1 MSFRRKI
8 SGVLLVAF
16 LTSVSGARGDE
27 PPAEQVDFGYASR
40 YVFRGVVRAGS
51 SVQAAAEFNRD
62 NFHGG
67 VGANLPFESGGTREI
82 NLHASYRWQPVIDL
96 SLEAS
101 VAQHWFSAV
110 PGGGVR
116 HSLEA
121 GLAAT
126 LAPVIGFTPGLA
138 YYHDFRFR
146 SDTVQGSLAH
156 SIALTKWGAFLELNF
171 YGGWATGDNWRP
183 DAPGPR
189 WRDSY
194 GYWGG
199 AARLPYRIGAHSI
212 ITAGLHYGDAFG
224 RSPTRGPFGLM
235 SRRNLWVTLGVN
247 LDF

>member
-16 LTSVSGARGDE
+16 LTGPSVVRGDE

-40 YVFRGVVRAGS
+40 YVFRGVARAGS
-51 SVQAAAEFNRD
+51 SVQAAAEFNRG
-62 NFHGG
+62 NFHGK
-67 VGANLPFESGGTREI
+67 VGTNLPFGSGETREI
-82 NLHASYRWQPVIDL
+82 NLNASYTWQPGKDF

-101 VAQHWFSAV
+101 VGQYWFSEV
-110 PGGGVR
+110 PGGGAG
-116 HSLEA
+116 HSFET
-121 GLAAT
+121 GLVAA
-126 LAPVIGFTPGLA
+126 LAPVSGLTPGLA

-146 SDTVQGSLAH
+146 SDTAQVSLAH

-171 YGGWATGDNWRP
+171 HAGWVTGDDWRP

-189 WRDSY
+189 AHDSY

-199 AARLPYRIGAHSI
+199 EARLPYRIGAHA
-212 ITAGLHYGDAFG
+212 TVVAGLHYADAFG
-224 RSPTRGPFGLM
+224 RSATNGPFGR
-235 SRRNLWVTLGVN
+235 SAHRNLWFTFGVN

>member
-1 MSFRRKI
+1 M
-8 SGVLLVAF
+8 LV
-16 LTSVSGARGDE
+16 VPPGARGDE
-27 PPAEQVDFGYASR
+27 PPAGQVDLGYVSR
-40 YVFRGVVRAGS
+40 YVFRGVARAGS

-67 VGANLPFESGGTREI
+67 VWANLPFENGGTREI
-82 NLHASYRWQPVIDL
+82 NLHASYRWQPVKDL
-96 SLEAS
+96 SLETS
-101 VAQHWFSAV
+101 VGQHWFSAV
-110 PGGGVR
+110 PGGGVS

-126 LAPVIGFTPGLA
+126 LAPVSGFTPGLA

-156 SIALTKWGAFLELNF
+156 SIALPKWGAFLELDF
-171 YGGWATGDNWRP
+171 SVGWATGDNWRP

-199 AARLPYRIGAHSI
+199 AARLPYRVGAHSI

-224 RSPTRGPFGLM
+224 RSPTRGPFGLK
-235 SRRNLWVTLGVN
+235 SRRNLGVTLGVN